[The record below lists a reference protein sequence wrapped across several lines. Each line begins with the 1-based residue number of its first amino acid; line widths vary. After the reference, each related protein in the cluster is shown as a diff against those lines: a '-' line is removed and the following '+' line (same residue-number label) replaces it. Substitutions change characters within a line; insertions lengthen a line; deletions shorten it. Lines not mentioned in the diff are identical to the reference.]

1 MRGLP
6 VPPSTR
12 SRRLPTPSAPALLL
26 GIALAFPPAGAVAGP
41 GSTRDQVDEVPTST
55 PETGASFELPADPS
69 AVVVE
74 YHEIVGMIA
83 AEDRGPS
90 LLIRADGSGVVHF
103 PVYMRRAGTYEL
115 RIPTSE
121 LRELV
126 GSLVAEGLVEMDPAA
141 MRRARERAE
150 AEAGRRARE
159 EEAALAAVSDESKS
173 VVTLRLA
180 EYRQVPGGP
189 VQSDVEKTV
198 VWHGLRSDA
207 ERFPGLP
214 GLAGLQRVTET
225 LEAYLTHPGLI
236 RLDEDDSS
244 P

>member
-1 MRGLP
+1 MFRTVAREPLKVPWLVLVGALTGGPAASQLP
-6 VPPSTR
+6 
-12 SRRLPTPSAPALLL
+12 
-26 GIALAFPPAGAVAGP
+26 
-41 GSTRDQVDEVPTST
+41 
-55 PETGASFELPADPS
+55 PETEASFELPADP
-69 AVVVE
+69 ATVVLE

-90 LLIRADGSGVVHF
+90 LMIRADGSGVVHF
-103 PVYMRRAGTYEL
+103 PVYMRRAGAYEL

-126 GSLVAEGLVEMDPAA
+126 GSIVAEGLVEMDPAA
-141 MRRARERAE
+141 MRRARNQAE

-159 EEAALAAVSDESKS
+159 EGEALVAVSDESTS
-173 VVTLRLA
+173 AVTLRLA
-180 EYRQVPGGP
+180 EYRRGPGGP

-207 ERFPGLP
+207 ERFPGVP

-236 RLDEDDSS
+236 HLDEEESS